1 MWPAQAGC
9 PEPRGHWV
17 PRAGWVLPSGPR
29 LSCSHGTEPPGS
41 RGTWLLTGG
50 LGVPGMRAGVSEG
63 LESSWG
69 SRWGRLWGSW
79 CRGVGAAAK
88 GSPWCLAGGTR
99 ADGAPPHPS
108 LPQPHGTFPGA
119 LLCRLPQRG
128 LRQVS
133 QGRVWGV
140 VSNIPGRDT
149 SLLTPVFPFGQ

>member
-1 MWPAQAGC
+1 MLYDLIYRWNLKVKLTETENRMVVARNEGWGF
-9 PEPRGHWV
+9 RG
-17 PRAGWVLPSGPR
+17 SG
-29 LSCSHGTEPPGS
+29 E
-41 RGTWLLTGG
+41 LLG
-50 LGVPGMRAGVSEG
+50 LQM
-63 LESSWG
+63 
-69 SRWGRLWGSW
+69 GRW
-79 CRGVGAAAK
+79 CRGVGPGAK

-99 ADGAPPHPS
+99 ADGAPPHPP

-140 VSNIPGRDT
+140 VSDIPGRDT

>member
-1 MWPAQAGC
+1 M
-9 PEPRGHWV
+9 
-17 PRAGWVLPSGPR
+17 
-29 LSCSHGTEPPGS
+29 
-41 RGTWLLTGG
+41 
-50 LGVPGMRAGVSEG
+50 PGMRGGVSEG

-69 SRWGRLWGSW
+69 SRWGRLWGRW
-79 CRGVGAAAK
+79 CRGVGAGAK

-99 ADGAPPHPS
+99 ADGAPPHSP

-119 LLCRLPQRG
+119 LSCRLPQRG

-140 VSNIPGRDT
+140 VPNIPGRDT